1 MAALNYGVVE
11 AGSGHLGHVTWAA
24 YGPPT
29 SPRTPVVLL
38 HGLADSSACW
48 PSVVEHLATDRLT
61 IVTDLRGHGESL
73 LPDALFTIKAAADDL
88 AVVVRQ
94 VAQRPA
100 LVVGHSLGGLVAQ
113 DLAVRAPA
121 LLRGLVLED
130 PAWDIGRDR
139 DAEVGAWVRTLRQSS
154 YAQLVRQC
162 LTENP
167 DWPADEVAPWAESK
181 LQVDPR
187 VVDLA
192 QGWGDGDRVG
202 ELAHLAPQDEF
213 RTTVVLGTPEHGSVV
228 PAEMA
233 ERAELTIEGKGEV
246 LVVEGAGHCVRR
258 DRRAQ
263 FLAILDEAL
272 AAADAR

>member
-1 MAALNYGVVE
+1 VAALNYGVVE

-24 YGPPT
+24 YGPT
-29 SPRTPVVLL
+29 DSPLTPAVLL
-38 HGLADSSACW
+38 HGLSDSAACW
-48 PSVVEHLATDRLT
+48 PGVVEHLAAERLT
-61 IVTDLRGHGESL
+61 IVTDLRGHGESP
-73 LPDALFTIKAAADDL
+73 LPDALFTIDAAADDL

-130 PAWDIGRDR
+130 PAWSMTRDP
-139 DAEVGAWVRTLRQSS
+139 DGGVGGWVRTLRSSS

-167 DWPADEVAPWAESK
+167 GWAADEVAPWAESK

-192 QGWGDGDRVG
+192 QGWDAGDRVG
-202 ELAHLAPQDEF
+202 ELARLAPAGEF
-213 RTTVVLGTPEHGSVV
+213 RTTVVLGTPEHGSIVS
-228 PAEMA
+228 AAQA
-233 ERAELTIEGKGEV
+233 ERAEETLGDRGEV
-246 LVVEGAGHCVRR
+246 LVLEGAGHCVRR

-263 FLAILDEAL
+263 FLAILDEAA

>member
-29 SPRTPVVLL
+29 SPLTPVVLL
-38 HGLADSSACW
+38 HGLADSAACW
-48 PSVVEHLATDRLT
+48 PGVVEHLATDRLT
-61 IVTDLRGHGESL
+61 IVTDLRGHGESP
-73 LPDALFTIKAAADDL
+73 LPDALFTITAAADDL

-94 VAQRPA
+94 VAQRPT

-130 PAWDIGRDR
+130 PAWAIEAGTHGEL
-139 DAEVGAWVRTLRQSS
+139 AAWVRTLRSSS
-154 YAQLVRQC
+154 YAQLVRQA

-167 DWPADEVAPWAESK
+167 GWPADEVAPWAESK

-187 VVDLA
+187 VIDLS
-192 QGWGDGDRVG
+192 QGWDEGDRIA
-202 ELAHLAPQDEF
+202 ELAHLAPTGEF
-213 RTTVVLGTPEHGSVV
+213 TTTVVLGTPEHGSVV
-228 PAEMA
+228 PAELA
-233 ERAELTIEGKGEV
+233 ERAEETIAGRGEV

>member
-29 SPRTPVVLL
+29 SSLTPVVLL
-38 HGLADSSACW
+38 HGLSDSSACW
-48 PSVVEHLATDRLT
+48 PGVVEHLAADRLT
-61 IVTDLRGHGESL
+61 VVTDLRGHGESP

-100 LVVGHSLGGLVAQ
+100 VVVGHSLGGLVAQ

-130 PAWDIGRDR
+130 PAWDINPESQDG
-139 DAEVGAWVRTLRQSS
+139 VGAWVRSLRRSS

-162 LTENP
+162 LAENP
-167 DWPADEVAPWAESK
+167 HWPADEVAPWAESK

-187 VVDLA
+187 VIELA
-192 QGWGDGDRVG
+192 EGWGEGDRVA
-202 ELAHLAPQDEF
+202 ELARLAPMDEF
-213 RTTVVLGTPEHGSVV
+213 STTVVLGTPEHGSVV

-233 ERAELTIEGKGEV
+233 ERAEVTIEGRGEV
-246 LVVEGAGHCVRR
+246 LVLEGAGHCVRR

-263 FLAILDEAL
+263 FITILDEAL